1 MKETVSNIWI
11 EAEEWAPGQWTPD
24 DDNTDVVV
32 TLSDGSKWVASFFS
46 YKNICSLSKNNRE
59 TGECLSGKYFW
70 ASDMILADEV
80 SRERIE
86 EILDRE
92 QEPLQFHLREPS
104 VLSSNRDIGHC
115 HVLTPSTRMVS
126 RQSGEVK
133 RPRPPHARRGAPSIY

>member
-1 MKETVSNIWI
+1 MKETVSHIWI

-24 DDNTDVVV
+24 DDNTDVIV

-46 YKNICSLSKNNRE
+46 YKNICSLSENNRE

-86 EILDRE
+86 EIIAHLMRQGPLELQSIFSRIE
-92 QEPLQFHLREPS
+92 QDVEQA
-104 VLSSNRDIGHC
+104 DDGDD
-115 HVLTPSTRMVS
+115 
-126 RQSGEVK
+126 
-133 RPRPPHARRGAPSIY
+133 A